1 MDYLQIFK
9 KHLELSLTKK
19 DYFLV
24 HDENIRYH
32 LNRIKE
38 LNNETF
44 LDAISLQSDEKYSGY
59 RNQTFDCFIGLNMFN
74 MNYNNLYEE
83 IRIVRANNV
92 QIIIERHLC
101 IPLLYYHR
109 NNVLKNLNL
118 SDALKDYSFY
128 RFIINDKISEYI
140 FPLIKK
146 GYVLKTDNTFELSDG
161 CLNLSIHNIFG
172 MIKIITKEFNMII
185 QKPLEGNVSIRQ
197 SPFETERLK
206 KLAYIIQFGN
216 GIVIKHNITKVNTNP
231 FLNAIL
237 NCLLRSEPVRGGF
250 AALAEGYSENS
261 FEERIKRI
269 YKPLQRPSLVS
280 MKKKK
285 LTQYAVLPSVFFL
298 VTFTINS
305 IMFIVLLVFV
315 VRAQYKL

>member
-1 MDYLQIFK
+1 
-9 KHLELSLTKK
+9 
-19 DYFLV
+19 
-24 HDENIRYH
+24 
-32 LNRIKE
+32 
-38 LNNETF
+38 
-44 LDAISLQSDEKYSGY
+44 
-59 RNQTFDCFIGLNMFN
+59 

-83 IRIVRANNV
+83 IRIVSFNV
-92 QIIIERHLC
+92 RIIIERHLC

-128 RFIINDKISEYI
+128 RFKINDKTSKYI

-161 CLNLSIHNIFG
+161 CLKLSIHNIFG

-197 SPFETERLK
+197 KNETERLK
-206 KLAYIIQFGN
+206 KLSYIIKFFDK
-216 GIVIKHNITKVNTNP
+216 GILITHNITKVNTNP

-237 NCLLRSEPVRGGF
+237 NCLQLPEGVRGGF
-250 AALAEGYSENS
+250 AALPEGHSENS

-269 YKPLQRPSLVS
+269 YKPLQRPNLVS

>member
-9 KHLELSLTKK
+9 KHLELSLTQK

-59 RNQTFDCFIGLNMFN
+59 RNQTFNCFIGLNMFN
-74 MNYNNLYEE
+74 MNYNNPYEE
-83 IRIVRANNV
+83 IRIVRPHNV

-109 NNVLKNLNL
+109 KNVLKNLNL
-118 SDALKDYSFY
+118 SDALKNYSFY
-128 RFIINDKISEYI
+128 RFRINDKISEYI

-161 CLNLSIHNIFG
+161 CLKLSFHNIFG

-185 QKPLEGNVSIRQ
+185 KKPLQGNVSIRQ
-197 SPFETERLK
+197 KNETERLK
-206 KLAYIIQFGN
+206 KMAYIIKFDN

-237 NCLLRSEPVRGGF
+237 NCCE
-250 AALAEGYSENS
+250 AALAEGHSENS
-261 FEERIKRI
+261 KTFEERIKRI
-269 YKPLQRPSLVS
+269 YKPLQRPNLVS

-285 LTQYAVLPSVFFL
+285 LTQYAILPSVFFL